1 MNVQEITSQKCPSV
15 LKDAVDIAGKERI
28 QAWAEL
34 DQVKQQLAAVRAPQ
48 SPRDPHPSNGKL
60 RELQQQLADREA
72 KFQHAHSQNQVEQY
86 FDMHV

>member
-1 MNVQEITSQKCPSV
+1 MFQ
-15 LKDAVDIAGKERI
+15 DAAEIAGKERI

-34 DQVKQQLAAVRAPQ
+34 DQVKQQLAAARGPP

-72 KFQHAHSQNQVEQY
+72 KFQHAHSQNQVERHSVLY
-86 FDMHV
+86 STHCFKTISRV

>member
-1 MNVQEITSQKCPSV
+1 MLLHEVFFP
-15 LKDAVDIAGKERI
+15 LKDAADIAGKERI

-48 SPRDPHPSNGKL
+48 SPRDPPPSNNKL

-72 KFQHAHSQNQVEQY
+72 KFHHAHSQNQVGQLY
-86 FDMHV
+86 DIWSTVL